1 MPVSIR
7 FKITVGDP
15 IYDIYYEAMLLSC
28 GSNSFSHLALGHNED
43 VSRLMPTQSP
53 PPGEV
58 VDLVSVSAHSLLLI
72 RNDNRNTLYGVGT
85 NTVGQLG
92 RQCALRDEE
101 DKQVLQTW
109 RRLDL
114 VGEMGMEGDWEPV
127 KIGATW
133 TTSFVV
139 YRRMSSDQGSGD
151 EVGDMVIACGS
162 NDFNEL
168 GYTDPSSSRAAPGT
182 TASPP
187 RQVELGL
194 KPGEKVEHL
203 ACGQRHVIVIVSGE
217 RQRVIGWG
225 AGRRGEFDLSTLGGA
240 ENSGRKGK
248 GKGVARPTTYPPT
261 TLDLPLKDGERIL
274 DISLGASHSLV
285 LTSNQRVFGW
295 GSNQKGQITTTSQLN
310 DIKGISASWGGSY
323 FTTTSGQI
331 LSQGSNI
338 YSQLLHISD
347 GRAPINIPQ
356 GWEVERIVAGS
367 EHLLC
372 LLKRERELGLWVG
385 GWNEHGNLGTGDL
398 VDRGELTRVTVDGQ
412 IKGIWGGCASTWV
425 WVE

>member
-1 MPVSIR
+1 VPVSIR
-7 FKITVGDP
+7 LEIDCWRP

-28 GSNSFSHLALGHNED
+28 GSNSFSHLALGHDED
-43 VSRLMPTQSP
+43 VSTLTPTQSL
-53 PPGEV
+53 PPGEII
-58 VDLVSVSAHSLLLI
+58 DLVSVSAHSLLLI

-101 DKQVLQTW
+101 DNQVLQTW

-114 VGEMGMEGDWEPV
+114 VGEMGVEGDWEPV

-133 TTSFVV
+133 TTTFVV
-139 YRRMSSDQGSGD
+139 YRRMSSDQGSG
-151 EVGDMVIACGS
+151 EGVGDMVVACGS

-168 GYTDPSSSRAAPGT
+168 GYTDPSSSRAAPEA

-194 KPGEKVEHL
+194 RPGEKVEHL
-203 ACGQRHVIVIVSGE
+203 ACGQRHVMVVVSGE
-217 RQRVIGWG
+217 KQRVIGWG
-225 AGRRGEFDLSTLGGA
+225 AGRRGEFDLSTLGGM
-240 ENSGRKGK
+240 EDSGRKGK

-261 TLDLPLKDGERIL
+261 TLDLPLEDGERIL
-274 DISLGASHSLV
+274 GISLGASHSLV

-323 FTTTSGQI
+323 FATSSGQI

-347 GRAPINIPQ
+347 GRAPVNIPQ

-372 LLKRERELGLWVG
+372 LLKREGELGLWVG

-412 IKGIWGGCASTWV
+412 IKGIWAGCASTWV
-425 WVE
+425 CVE

>member
-1 MPVSIR
+1 
-7 FKITVGDP
+7 
-15 IYDIYYEAMLLSC
+15 MLLSC

-43 VSRLMPTQSP
+43 VSVLTPTDP
-53 PPGEV
+53 TPAGEIL
-58 VDLVSVSAHSLLLI
+58 DLVSVSAHTLLLI
-72 RNDNRNTLYGVGT
+72 RNNSRNTLYGVGT

-101 DKQVLQTW
+101 DKQVLTTW
-109 RRLDL
+109 RKLDL
-114 VGEMGMEGDWEPV
+114 VGEMGVEGDWEPI

-139 YRRMSSDQGSGD
+139 YRRMSSDQGSG
-151 EVGDMVIACGS
+151 EGVGDMVVACGS

-168 GYTDPSSSRAAPGT
+168 GYNDPTTSRIAPVT

-194 KPGEKVEHL
+194 GPGEKVEQL
-203 ACGQRHVIVIVSGE
+203 ACGQRHVMVVVSGE

-225 AGRRGEFDLSTLGGA
+225 AGRRGEFDISTVGGM
-240 ENSGRKGK
+240 EDGSRKGKGK

-261 TLDLPLKDGERIL
+261 TLDLPLEVGESIL

-310 DIKGISASWGGSY
+310 DIKSISVSWGGSY
-323 FTTTSGQI
+323 FTTSSGQI

-347 GRAPINIPQ
+347 GRAAINIPE

-367 EHLLC
+367 EHLMC
-372 LLKRERELGLWVG
+372 LLKRGGEVGLWVG

-398 VDRGELTRVTVDGQ
+398 VDRGELTRVPVNGQ

>member
-1 MPVSIR
+1 V
-7 FKITVGDP
+7 
-15 IYDIYYEAMLLSC
+15 
-28 GSNSFSHLALGHNED
+28 
-43 VSRLMPTQSP
+43 
-53 PPGEV
+53 
-58 VDLVSVSAHSLLLI
+58 
-72 RNDNRNTLYGVGT
+72 
-85 NTVGQLG
+85 
-92 RQCALRDEE
+92 
-101 DKQVLQTW
+101 
-109 RRLDL
+109 
-114 VGEMGMEGDWEPV
+114 EGDWEPV

-139 YRRMSSDQGSGD
+139 YRRTSSDQGSGD
-151 EVGDMVIACGS
+151 GVGDMVVACGS

-168 GYTDPSSSRAAPGT
+168 GYTDPTTSRIAPVT

-194 KPGEKVEHL
+194 GAGEKVEHL
-203 ACGQRHVIVIVSGE
+203 ACGQRHVMVVVNGE

-225 AGRRGEFDLSTLGGA
+225 AGRRGEFDISTLGGM
-240 ENSGRKGK
+240 EDSGRKGK

-261 TLDLPLKDGERIL
+261 TLDLPLKDGELIL

-285 LTSNQRVFGW
+285 LTSNHRVFGW
-295 GSNQKGQITTTSQLN
+295 GSNQKGQLTTISQLN
-310 DIKGISASWGGSY
+310 DIKSISASWGGSY
-323 FTTTSGQI
+323 FTTSSGEI

-347 GRAPINIPQ
+347 GRAPINIPE

-372 LLKRERELGLWVG
+372 LLKRGGEVGLWVG
-385 GWNEHGNLGTGDL
+385 GWNEHGNLGMGDL
-398 VDRGELTRVTVDGQ
+398 VDRGELTRVHVNGQ